1 MATQR
6 AKAHR
11 DLVHYEEN
19 AKRSLRATAP
29 IECLRYLDRAAEAWN
44 WYVQYK
50 KKKQPRGTAGGCMN
64 GN

>member
-1 MATQR
+1 MTTQR

-11 DLVHYEEN
+11 EEN

-29 IECLRYLDRAAEAWN
+29 IECLIYLDRAAEAWN

-50 KKKQPRGTAGGCMN
+50 KKK
-64 GN
+64 

>member
-11 DLVHYEEN
+11 DLVHSEEN
-19 AKRSLRATAP
+19 AKRSIRAKGL
-29 IECLRYLDRAAEAWN
+29 IECLIYLGRAAEARN

-50 KKKQPRGTAGGCMN
+50 KKKQPRGTAGGYVK
-64 GN
+64 

>member
-11 DLVHYEEN
+11 DLVHSEEN
-19 AKRSLRATAP
+19 AKRSIRAKGL
-29 IECLRYLDRAAEAWN
+29 IECLRYLGRAVEAWN

-50 KKKQPRGTAGGCMN
+50 KKK
-64 GN
+64 